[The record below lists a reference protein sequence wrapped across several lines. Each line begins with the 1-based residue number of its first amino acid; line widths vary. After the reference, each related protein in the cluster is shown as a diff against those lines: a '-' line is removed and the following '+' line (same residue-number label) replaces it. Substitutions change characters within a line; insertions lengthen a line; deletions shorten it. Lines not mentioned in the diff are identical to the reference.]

1 MAPLNA
7 IPSGDASPSHSAGPA
22 ANHLAHA
29 TNDRRRRRTNAR
41 RTQRKF
47 LVYPSDQLKMLNNG
61 TERGAKD
68 GKTNKNGT
76 WGRTNHDREEDGI
89 GKNGLMR
96 TEADGAENSWTR
108 ETERN
113 GISRIE
119 FDRTEMNGLRTKL
132 NGTEQNGTKSES
144 DGMSLNGKRT
154 EQNGREMN
162 GRRSELEELMTN
174 GTGKLGG
181 QEKRH
186 GNGTEEK
193 QFWGMRTKTQWEDEE
208 EQRNGISNA
217 INGIDEMSTDGQ
229 SKARTEMKENGMG
242 WGPHSVTDRL
252 LTEKDAVE
260 SATGGQSSQLLLNGQ
275 QSQHFGHVAKLHS
288 FWEEMPISSSSL
300 LCMDEEQE
308 TEQKQQQHH
317 RRPTTLS
324 PRAVLAAHLPKTV
337 PKSNDYEEESHAIKR
352 QRCTLRE
359 QLVGVPSV
367 AAPWEATAAERLG
380 TRRSK
385 VIMLG
390 DSGVGKTSIVFSHKY
405 GPNPALLNSPS
416 NATIGASYT
425 NFDMSVF
432 NAIRVQLQIWDT
444 AGQERFRC
452 MVPLYMRNASA
463 AVLVYDITNRE
474 SFEQIE
480 QWHNEVLRCPTALE
494 EPIFVLIGNKADQQD
509 ENREVAEGEGVQK
522 ALRLNAHFFEVSSVD
537 SEVIRS
543 IFKLVAEK
551 IVLQSANVES
561 AREADEAIFGGWP
574 NERTAAPADGKSD
587 GKSPVI
593 RLGPED
599 FDWAAQL
606 LISGRNWW
614 RWAAGDGAPARTAAI
629 VAGGNCCAAL

>member
-7 IPSGDASPSHSAGPA
+7 IPSGDVSPSHSAGPA

-76 WGRTNHDREEDGI
+76 WGRTNHDRTDDGM

-96 TEADGAENSWTR
+96 TEADAAENSWTR
-108 ETERN
+108 ETARN
-113 GISRIE
+113 GTSKTE
-119 FDRTEMNGLRTKL
+119 FDRSEMNGLRTKL
-132 NGTEQNGTKSES
+132 NGTEQNGTKIEVN
-144 DGMSLNGKRT
+144 GMALNGRRT

-174 GTGKLGG
+174 GTVKLGG

-186 GNGTEEK
+186 RNGTEEK
-193 QFWGMRTKTQWEDEE
+193 QLEGMKTEWEDEE
-208 EQRNGISNA
+208 DQRNGISNA
-217 INGIDEMSTDGQ
+217 INGLDEVSTDGQ
-229 SKARTEMKENGMG
+229 STAQTETEMEENGTG
-242 WGPHSVTDRL
+242 WGPHSVTDGL
-252 LTEKDAVE
+252 LAKEDVVE
-260 SATGGQSSQLLLNGQ
+260 SATDGQSSQLLLNGH
-275 QSQHFGHVAKLHS
+275 QSQHF
-288 FWEEMPISSSSL
+288 WEEKPVSSSSL
-300 LCMDEEQE
+300 LCMDEEEE
-308 TEQKQQQHH
+308 TEQKHQQHH

-337 PKSNDYEEESHAIKR
+337 PKSNGYSKESHTIKR
-352 QRCTLRE
+352 QRCTWRE
-359 QLVGVPSV
+359 QLVEVPSV

-452 MVPLYMRNASA
+452 MVPLYMRNSSA

-474 SFEQIE
+474 SFEQID
-480 QWHNEVLRCPTALE
+480 QWHNEVMRCPTALE
-494 EPIFVLIGNKADQQD
+494 EPIIVLIGNKADQQD

-543 IFKLVAEK
+543 IFKLVAEQ
-551 IVLQSANVES
+551 IVLKSANVES
-561 AREADEAIFGGWP
+561 AREADEAIFGGWQ
-574 NERTAAPADGKSD
+574 NERTAAPAEGKSD
-587 GKSPVI
+587 GQSPVI

-599 FDWAAQL
+599 VDWAAQL